1 MTNDELKIKVDEFLS
16 SGDISE
22 YTLNNLQM
30 FMSIAIL
37 YEKLSK
43 ELEGTK
49 FNAETLKNLPK
60 LDLYTKIDL
69 VKNMYKKYGYP
80 LTNDMIEEAL
90 SNGTIDFREY
100 EYEEGEYLSILCSEA
115 FNGSAGIRNGKRFVS
130 LPNSGYITDAIL
142 LAHELGHYT
151 VGISETSSDH
161 MISEA
166 FAIFSEFLMED
177 ELSNLGYK
185 AEMDYVRKLRFRDT
199 FAKNYLIPVM
209 AALNVYLTLGD
220 FEYESFNKLYSNLP
234 LENYK
239 KDLANVKE
247 FFNRPLR
254 KIDIDRCL
262 YYTFGC
268 IYAYYMYDKL
278 KKNPD
283 FKENIFK
290 AYSDPYRKDLNSFSE
305 TLGLYEIDK
314 ELSKAIDEYKSEL
327 NEEKLD
333 KSV

>member
-1 MTNDELKIKVDEFLS
+1 MTNEELKIKVDEFLS
-16 SGDISE
+16 SGNISE
-22 YTLNNLQM
+22 DVLYNLKM
-30 FMSIAIL
+30 FISIAIL

-80 LTNDMIEEAL
+80 LTDDMIEEVL

-100 EYEEGEYLSILCSEA
+100 EYEEGDFLSVIRSGVVD
-115 FNGSAGIRNGKRFVS
+115 GSAGIRNGKRFVS

-142 LAHELGHYT
+142 IAHELGHYT
-151 VGISETSSDH
+151 AGISETSNDH

-185 AEMDYVRKLRFRDT
+185 NEMNYARKLRFRDT
-199 FAKNYLIPVM
+199 FAKNYLVPIM
-209 AALNVYLTLGD
+209 GALNVYLTLGD

-234 LENYK
+234 LEEYK
-239 KDLANVKE
+239 KDLANVKK
-247 FFNRPLR
+247 FFNRPTR
-254 KIDIDRCL
+254 EIDIDRCL

-268 IYAYYMYDKL
+268 VYAYYMYDKL

-305 TLGLYEIDK
+305 ALGMNEINKDL
-314 ELSKAIDEYKSEL
+314 EEAINAYKDEI

-333 KSV
+333 RSV

>member
-1 MTNDELKIKVDEFLS
+1 MTNEELKIKVDEFLS
-16 SGDISE
+16 SENISE
-22 YTLNNLQM
+22 DVLYNLKM
-30 FMSIAIL
+30 FISIAIL

-43 ELEGTK
+43 VLEGTK

-80 LTNDMIEEAL
+80 LTDEMIEKTL
-90 SNGTIDFREY
+90 LNGTIDFREY
-100 EYEEGEYLSILCSEA
+100 EYEEGDFLSVIRSGVVE
-115 FNGSAGIRNGKRFVS
+115 GSAGIRNGKRFVS
-130 LPNSGYITDAIL
+130 LPNSGYITDAIV

-185 AEMDYVRKLRFRDT
+185 TEMDYARKLRFRDT
-199 FAKNYLIPVM
+199 FAKNYLVPIM

-220 FEYESFNKLYSNLP
+220 FEYESFNKLYSKLP

-305 TLGLYEIDK
+305 ALGMNEINKDL
-314 ELSKAIDEYKSEL
+314 EEAINAYKDEI

-333 KSV
+333 RSV

>member
-1 MTNDELKIKVDEFLS
+1 MTNEELKIKVDEFLS
-16 SGDISE
+16 SGNISE
-22 YTLNNLQM
+22 NTIYNLNM
-30 FMSIAIL
+30 FISIAIL

-60 LDLYTKIDL
+60 LDLYTKLDL

-80 LTNDMIEEAL
+80 LTDEMIEKAL
-90 SNGTIDFREY
+90 LNGTIDFREY
-100 EYEEGEYLSILCSEA
+100 EYEEGDFLSVIRSGVVD
-115 FNGSAGIRNGKRFVS
+115 GSAGIRNGKRFVS

-142 LAHELGHYT
+142 IAHELGHYT

-185 AEMDYVRKLRFRDT
+185 TEMNYARKLRFRDT
-199 FAKNYLIPVM
+199 FAKNYLVPIM
-209 AALNVYLTLGD
+209 GALNVYLTLGD

-234 LENYK
+234 LEEYK
-239 KDLANVKE
+239 KDLANVKK
-247 FFNRPLR
+247 FFNRPTR
-254 KIDIDRCL
+254 EMDIDRCL

-283 FKENIFK
+283 FKENLLK

-305 TLGLYEIDK
+305 ALGMNEINKDL
-314 ELSKAIDEYKSEL
+314 EEAINAYKDEI

-333 KSV
+333 RSV

>member
-1 MTNDELKIKVDEFLS
+1 MTNSELKVKVDEFLS
-16 SGDISE
+16 SGNISE
-22 YTLNNLQM
+22 DVLYNLNT
-30 FMSIAIL
+30 FISIAIL
-37 YEKLSK
+37 YENLSK
-43 ELEGTK
+43 ELEEVK
-49 FNAETLKNLPK
+49 FNAETLKSLSK

-185 AEMDYVRKLRFRDT
+185 TEMDYARKLRFRDT

-209 AALNVYLTLGD
+209 GALNVYLTLGD

>member
-37 YEKLSK
+37 YENLSK
-43 ELEGTK
+43 ELEEVK
-49 FNAETLKNLPK
+49 FNAETLKSLSK
-60 LDLYTKIDL
+60 LDLYTKINL

-80 LTNDMIEEAL
+80 LTDDMIEEVL

-185 AEMDYVRKLRFRDT
+185 AEMDYARKLRFRDT

-220 FEYESFNKLYSNLP
+220 FEYESFNKLYSKLP
-234 LENYK
+234 LEDYK
-239 KDLANVKE
+239 KDLANVKN
-247 FFNRPLR
+247 FFNRPPSKMNIDVCLR
-254 KIDIDRCL
+254 
-262 YYTFGC
+262 YTFGC

-314 ELSKAIDEYKSEL
+314 ELSKALDEYKSEL

>member
-16 SGDISE
+16 SGNISE
-22 YTLNNLQM
+22 DVLYNLNT
-30 FMSIAIL
+30 FISIAVL

-49 FNAETLKNLPK
+49 FNAETLKNFPK

-100 EYEEGEYLSILCSEA
+100 EYEEDDYLSVIRSGVVD
-115 FNGSAGIRNGKRFVS
+115 GSAGISVGKRFVS

-185 AEMDYVRKLRFRDT
+185 TEMDYARKLRFRDT

-209 AALNVYLTLGD
+209 GALNVYLTLGD

>member
-1 MTNDELKIKVDEFLS
+1 MTNEELKIKVDEFLS
-16 SGDISE
+16 SGNISE
-22 YTLNNLQM
+22 DVLYNLKM
-30 FMSIAIL
+30 FISIAIL

-80 LTNDMIEEAL
+80 LTDEMIEGVL

-100 EYEEGEYLSILCSEA
+100 EYEEGDYLSVIRSGVVE
-115 FNGSAGIRNGKRFVS
+115 GSAGIRNGKKFVS

-142 LAHELGHYT
+142 IAHELGHYT
-151 VGISETSSDH
+151 IGIPETSSDH

-199 FAKNYLIPVM
+199 FAKNYLVPIM
-209 AALNVYLTLGD
+209 GALNVYLTLGD
-220 FEYESFNKLYSNLP
+220 FEYESFNKLYSKLP
-234 LENYK
+234 LEEYK
-239 KDLANVKE
+239 KDLANVKK
-247 FFNRPLR
+247 FFNRPTR
-254 KIDIDRCL
+254 EIDIDRCL

-305 TLGLYEIDK
+305 ALRMNEINKDL
-314 ELSKAIDEYKSEL
+314 EEAINAYIDEI

>member
-1 MTNDELKIKVDEFLS
+1 MTNEELKIKVDEFLS
-16 SGDISE
+16 SGNISE
-22 YTLNNLQM
+22 DVLYNLKM
-30 FMSIAIL
+30 FISIAIL

-60 LDLYTKIDL
+60 LDLYTKLDL

-80 LTNDMIEEAL
+80 LTDEMIEKAL
-90 SNGTIDFREY
+90 LNGTIDFREY
-100 EYEEGEYLSILCSEA
+100 EYEEGDFLSVIRSGVVD
-115 FNGSAGIRNGKRFVS
+115 GSAGIRNGKRFVS

-142 LAHELGHYT
+142 IAHELGHYT
-151 VGISETSSDH
+151 IGISETSSDH

-199 FAKNYLIPVM
+199 FAKNYLVPIM

-220 FEYESFNKLYSNLP
+220 FEYESFNKLYSKLP
-234 LENYK
+234 LEEYK
-239 KDLANVKE
+239 KDLANVKK
-247 FFNRPLR
+247 FFNRPTR
-254 KIDIDRCL
+254 EIDIDRCL

-290 AYSDPYRKDLNSFSE
+290 AYSDPYRKDLNSFSDA
-305 TLGLYEIDK
+305 LGMNEINKDL
-314 ELSKAIDEYKSEL
+314 EEAINAYKDEI

-333 KSV
+333 RSV

>member
-16 SGDISE
+16 SGNISE
-22 YTLNNLQM
+22 DVLYNLNT
-30 FMSIAIL
+30 FISIAVL

-49 FNAETLKNLPK
+49 FNAETLKNFPK

-100 EYEEGEYLSILCSEA
+100 EYEEDDYLSVIRSGVVD
-115 FNGSAGIRNGKRFVS
+115 GSAGISVGKRFVS

-185 AEMDYVRKLRFRDT
+185 AEMDYARKLRFRDT

-209 AALNVYLTLGD
+209 AALDVYLTLGD
-220 FEYESFNKLYSNLP
+220 FEYESFNKLYSKLP
-234 LENYK
+234 LEDYK

-247 FFNRPLR
+247 FFNRPPSKMNIDVCLR
-254 KIDIDRCL
+254 
-262 YYTFGC
+262 YTFGC

>member
-1 MTNDELKIKVDEFLS
+1 MTNEELKIKVDEFLS
-16 SGDISE
+16 SGNISE
-22 YTLNNLQM
+22 DVLYNLKM
-30 FMSIAIL
+30 FISIAIL

-60 LDLYTKIDL
+60 LDLYTKLDL

-80 LTNDMIEEAL
+80 LTDEMIEGVL

-100 EYEEGEYLSILCSEA
+100 EYEEGDFLSVIRSGVVD
-115 FNGSAGIRNGKRFVS
+115 GSAGIRNGKRFVS

-142 LAHELGHYT
+142 IAHELGHYT

-185 AEMDYVRKLRFRDT
+185 TEMNYARKLRFRDT
-199 FAKNYLIPVM
+199 FAKNYLVPIM
-209 AALNVYLTLGD
+209 GALNVYLTLGD

-234 LENYK
+234 LEEYK
-239 KDLANVKE
+239 KDLANVKK
-247 FFNRPLR
+247 FFNRPTR
-254 KIDIDRCL
+254 EMDIDRCL

-283 FKENIFK
+283 FKENLLK
-290 AYSDPYRKDLNSFSE
+290 AYSDQYRKDLNSFSE
-305 TLGLYEIDK
+305 ALGMNEINKDL
-314 ELSKAIDEYKSEL
+314 EEAINAYKDEI

-333 KSV
+333 RSV

>member
-185 AEMDYVRKLRFRDT
+185 AEMDYARKLRFRDT

-220 FEYESFNKLYSNLP
+220 FEYESFNKLYSKLP
-234 LENYK
+234 LEDYK
-239 KDLANVKE
+239 KDLANVKN

>member
-1 MTNDELKIKVDEFLS
+1 MTNEELKIKVDEFLS
-16 SGDISE
+16 SGNISE
-22 YTLNNLQM
+22 DVLYNLKM
-30 FMSIAIL
+30 FISIAIL

-80 LTNDMIEEAL
+80 LTDEMIEGVL

-100 EYEEGEYLSILCSEA
+100 EYEEGDYLSVIRSGVVE
-115 FNGSAGIRNGKRFVS
+115 GSAGIRNGKKFVS

-142 LAHELGHYT
+142 IAHELGHYT
-151 VGISETSSDH
+151 IGIPETSSDH

>member
-16 SGDISE
+16 SGNISE

-37 YEKLSK
+37 YENLSK

-60 LDLYTKIDL
+60 LDLYTKINL

-80 LTNDMIEEAL
+80 LTDDMIEEVL

-185 AEMDYVRKLRFRDT
+185 AEMDYARKLRFRDT

-220 FEYESFNKLYSNLP
+220 FEYESFNKLYSKLP
-234 LENYK
+234 LEDYK

>member
-1 MTNDELKIKVDEFLS
+1 MTNSELKVKVDEFLS
-16 SGDISE
+16 SGNISE
-22 YTLNNLQM
+22 DVLYNLNT
-30 FMSIAIL
+30 FISIAIL
-37 YEKLSK
+37 YENLSK

-80 LTNDMIEEAL
+80 LTDDMFEEVL

-100 EYEEGEYLSILCSEA
+100 EYEEDDYLSVIRSGVVD
-115 FNGSAGIRNGKRFVS
+115 GSAGISVGKRFVS

-151 VGISETSSDH
+151 VGISKTSSDH

-185 AEMDYVRKLRFRDT
+185 AEMDYARKLRFRDT

-220 FEYESFNKLYSNLP
+220 FEYESFNKLYSKLP
-234 LENYK
+234 LEDYK
-239 KDLANVKE
+239 KDLANVKN
-247 FFNRPLR
+247 FFNRPPSKMNIDVCLR
-254 KIDIDRCL
+254 
-262 YYTFGC
+262 YTFGC

>member
-1 MTNDELKIKVDEFLS
+1 MTNSELKVKVDEFLS
-16 SGDISE
+16 SGNISE
-22 YTLNNLQM
+22 DVLYNLNT
-30 FMSIAIL
+30 FISIAVL

-80 LTNDMIEEAL
+80 LTDDMFEEVL

-100 EYEEGEYLSILCSEA
+100 EYEEDDYLSVIRSGVVD
-115 FNGSAGIRNGKRFVS
+115 GSAGISVGKKFVS
-130 LPNSGYITDAIL
+130 LPNSGYITDAII

-185 AEMDYVRKLRFRDT
+185 TEMDYARKLRFRDT

-209 AALNVYLTLGD
+209 GALNVYLTLGD

>member
-1 MTNDELKIKVDEFLS
+1 MTNSELKVKVDEFLS
-16 SGDISE
+16 SGNISE
-22 YTLNNLQM
+22 DVLYNLNT
-30 FMSIAIL
+30 FISIAIL
-37 YEKLSK
+37 YENLSK
-43 ELEGTK
+43 ELKEVK
-49 FNAETLKNLPK
+49 FNAETLKSLSK
-60 LDLYTKIDL
+60 LDLYTKINL

-80 LTNDMIEEAL
+80 LTDDMIEEVL

-185 AEMDYVRKLRFRDT
+185 AEMDYARKLRFRDT

-220 FEYESFNKLYSNLP
+220 FEYESFNKLYSKLP
-234 LENYK
+234 LEDYK
-239 KDLANVKE
+239 KDLANVKN
-247 FFNRPLR
+247 FFNRPPSKMNIDVCLR
-254 KIDIDRCL
+254 
-262 YYTFGC
+262 YTFGC

-314 ELSKAIDEYKSEL
+314 ELSKALDEYKSEL

>member
-1 MTNDELKIKVDEFLS
+1 MTNEELKIKVDEFLS
-16 SGDISE
+16 SGNISE
-22 YTLNNLQM
+22 DVLYNLKM
-30 FMSIAIL
+30 FISIVIL

-80 LTNDMIEEAL
+80 LTDEMIEGVL

-100 EYEEGEYLSILCSEA
+100 EYEEGDYLSVIRSGVVE
-115 FNGSAGIRNGKRFVS
+115 GSAGIRNGKKFVS

-142 LAHELGHYT
+142 IAHELGHYT
-151 VGISETSSDH
+151 IGIPETSSDH

-199 FAKNYLIPVM
+199 FAKNYLVPIM
-209 AALNVYLTLGD
+209 GALNVYLTLGD
-220 FEYESFNKLYSNLP
+220 FEYESFNKLYSKLP
-234 LENYK
+234 LEEYK
-239 KDLANVKE
+239 KDLANVKK
-247 FFNRPLR
+247 FFNRPTR
-254 KIDIDRCL
+254 EIDIDRCL

-305 TLGLYEIDK
+305 ALGMNEIDK
-314 ELSKAIDEYKSEL
+314 DLEEAINAYKDEI

-333 KSV
+333 RSV

>member
-37 YEKLSK
+37 YENLSK
-43 ELEGTK
+43 ELEEVK
-49 FNAETLKNLPK
+49 FNAETLKNFPK
-60 LDLYTKIDL
+60 LDLYTKINL

-80 LTNDMIEEAL
+80 LTYDMIEEVL

-185 AEMDYVRKLRFRDT
+185 TEMDYARKLRFRDT

-209 AALNVYLTLGD
+209 GALNVYLTLGD

>member
-1 MTNDELKIKVDEFLS
+1 MTNEELKIKVDEFLS
-16 SGDISE
+16 SGNISE
-22 YTLNNLQM
+22 DVLYNLKM
-30 FMSIAIL
+30 FISIAIL

-80 LTNDMIEEAL
+80 LTDEMIEEVL

-100 EYEEGEYLSILCSEA
+100 EYEEDDYLSVIRSGVVE
-115 FNGSAGIRNGKRFVS
+115 GSAGIRNGKKFVS

-142 LAHELGHYT
+142 IAHELGHYT
-151 VGISETSSDH
+151 IGISETSSDH

-199 FAKNYLIPVM
+199 FAKNYLVPIM

-220 FEYESFNKLYSNLP
+220 FEYESFNKLYSKLP
-234 LENYK
+234 LEEYK
-239 KDLANVKE
+239 KDLANVKK
-247 FFNRPLR
+247 FFNRSTR
-254 KIDIDRCL
+254 EIDIDRCL

-290 AYSDPYRKDLNSFSE
+290 AYSDPYRKDLNSFSDA
-305 TLGLYEIDK
+305 LGMNEINKDL
-314 ELSKAIDEYKSEL
+314 EEAINSYKDEI

-333 KSV
+333 RSV

>member
-1 MTNDELKIKVDEFLS
+1 MTNEELKIKVDEFLS
-16 SGDISE
+16 SGNISE
-22 YTLNNLQM
+22 NTIYNLNM
-30 FMSIAIL
+30 FISIAIL

-80 LTNDMIEEAL
+80 LTDDMIEKAL
-90 SNGTIDFREY
+90 LNGTIDFREY
-100 EYEEGEYLSILCSEA
+100 EYEEGDFLSVIRSGVVD
-115 FNGSAGIRNGKRFVS
+115 GSAGIRNGKRFVS

-142 LAHELGHYT
+142 IAHELGHYT

-185 AEMDYVRKLRFRDT
+185 TEMNYARKLRFRDT
-199 FAKNYLIPVM
+199 FAKNYLVPIM
-209 AALNVYLTLGD
+209 GALNVYLTLGD

-234 LENYK
+234 LEEYK
-239 KDLANVKE
+239 KDLANVKK
-247 FFNRPLR
+247 FFNRPTR
-254 KIDIDRCL
+254 EMDIDRCL

-283 FKENIFK
+283 FKENLLK

-305 TLGLYEIDK
+305 ALGMNEINKDL
-314 ELSKAIDEYKSEL
+314 EEAINAYKDEI

-333 KSV
+333 RSV

>member
-1 MTNDELKIKVDEFLS
+1 MTNSELKVKVDEFLS
-16 SGDISE
+16 SGNISE
-22 YTLNNLQM
+22 DVLYNLNT
-30 FMSIAIL
+30 FISIAIL
-37 YEKLSK
+37 YENLSK
-43 ELEGTK
+43 ELEEVK
-49 FNAETLKNLPK
+49 FNAETLKSLSK
-60 LDLYTKIDL
+60 LDLYTKINL

-80 LTNDMIEEAL
+80 LTDDMIEEVL

-185 AEMDYVRKLRFRDT
+185 AEMDYARKLRFRDT

-220 FEYESFNKLYSNLP
+220 FEYESFNKLYSKLP
-234 LENYK
+234 LEDYK
-239 KDLANVKE
+239 KDLANVKN
-247 FFNRPLR
+247 FFNRPPSKMNIDVCLR
-254 KIDIDRCL
+254 
-262 YYTFGC
+262 YTFGC

-314 ELSKAIDEYKSEL
+314 ELSKALDEYKSEL

>member
-1 MTNDELKIKVDEFLS
+1 MTNSELKVKVDEFLS
-16 SGDISE
+16 SGNISE
-22 YTLNNLQM
+22 DVLYNLNT
-30 FMSIAIL
+30 FISIAIL

-80 LTNDMIEEAL
+80 LTDDMLEEVL

-100 EYEEGEYLSILCSEA
+100 EYEEDDYLSVIRSGVVD
-115 FNGSAGIRNGKRFVS
+115 GSAGISVGKRFVS
-130 LPNSGYITDAIL
+130 LPNSGYITDAII

-185 AEMDYVRKLRFRDT
+185 TEMDYARKLRFRDT

-209 AALNVYLTLGD
+209 GALNVYLTLGD

-290 AYSDPYRKDLNSFSE
+290 AYSDPYRKDLNAFSE

-327 NEEKLD
+327 NGEKLD

>member
-37 YEKLSK
+37 YENLSK
-43 ELEGTK
+43 ELEEVK

-60 LDLYTKIDL
+60 LDLYTKINL

-80 LTNDMIEEAL
+80 LTDDMIEEAL

-185 AEMDYVRKLRFRDT
+185 TEMDYARKLRFRDT

-209 AALNVYLTLGD
+209 GALNVYLTLGD

>member
-1 MTNDELKIKVDEFLS
+1 MTNSELKVKVDEFLS
-16 SGDISE
+16 SGNISE
-22 YTLNNLQM
+22 DVLYNLNT
-30 FMSIAIL
+30 FISIAIL

-80 LTNDMIEEAL
+80 LTDDMLEEVL

-100 EYEEGEYLSILCSEA
+100 EYEEDDYLSVIRSGVVD
-115 FNGSAGIRNGKRFVS
+115 GSAGISVGKRFVS
-130 LPNSGYITDAIL
+130 LPNSGYITDAII

-185 AEMDYVRKLRFRDT
+185 AEMDYARKLRFRDT

-209 AALNVYLTLGD
+209 GALNVYLTLGD

>member
-1 MTNDELKIKVDEFLS
+1 MTNEELKIKVDEFLS
-16 SGDISE
+16 SGNISE
-22 YTLNNLQM
+22 DVLYNLKM
-30 FMSIAIL
+30 FISIAIL

-80 LTNDMIEEAL
+80 LTDDMIEKAL
-90 SNGTIDFREY
+90 INGTIDFREY
-100 EYEEGEYLSILCSEA
+100 EYEEGDFLSVIRSGVVE
-115 FNGSAGIRNGKRFVS
+115 GSAGIRNGKKFVS

-142 LAHELGHYT
+142 IAHELGHYT

-199 FAKNYLIPVM
+199 FAKNYLVPIM
-209 AALNVYLTLGD
+209 GALNVYLTLGD
-220 FEYESFNKLYSNLP
+220 FEYESFNKLYSKLP
-234 LENYK
+234 LEEYK
-239 KDLANVKE
+239 KDLANVKK
-247 FFNRPLR
+247 FFNRPTR
-254 KIDIDRCL
+254 EIDIDRCL

-290 AYSDPYRKDLNSFSE
+290 AYSDPYRKDLNSFSDA
-305 TLGLYEIDK
+305 LGMNEINKDL
-314 ELSKAIDEYKSEL
+314 EEAINAYKDEI

-333 KSV
+333 RSV

>member
-37 YEKLSK
+37 YENLSK
-43 ELEGTK
+43 ELEEVK
-49 FNAETLKNLPK
+49 FNAETLKSLSK
-60 LDLYTKIDL
+60 LDLYTKINL

-80 LTNDMIEEAL
+80 LTDDMIEEVL

-185 AEMDYVRKLRFRDT
+185 AEMDYARKLRFRDT

-220 FEYESFNKLYSNLP
+220 FEYESFNKLYSKLP
-234 LENYK
+234 LEDYK
-239 KDLANVKE
+239 KDLANVKN
-247 FFNRPLR
+247 FFNRPPSKMNIDVCLR
-254 KIDIDRCL
+254 
-262 YYTFGC
+262 YTFGC

>member
-16 SGDISE
+16 SGNISE
-22 YTLNNLQM
+22 DVLYNLNT
-30 FMSIAIL
+30 FISIAVL

-80 LTNDMIEEAL
+80 LTDDMFEEVL

-100 EYEEGEYLSILCSEA
+100 EYEEDDYLSVIRSGVVD
-115 FNGSAGIRNGKRFVS
+115 GSAGISVGKRFVS
-130 LPNSGYITDAIL
+130 LPNSGYITDAII

-185 AEMDYVRKLRFRDT
+185 TEMDYARKLRFRDT

-209 AALNVYLTLGD
+209 GALNVYLTLGD

>member
-1 MTNDELKIKVDEFLS
+1 MTNEELKIKVDEFLS
-16 SGDISE
+16 SENISE
-22 YTLNNLQM
+22 DVLYNLKM
-30 FMSIAIL
+30 FISIAIL
-37 YEKLSK
+37 YEELIK
-43 ELEGTK
+43 ELEGIK

-80 LTNDMIEEAL
+80 LTDEMIEKTL
-90 SNGTIDFREY
+90 LNGTIDFREY
-100 EYEEGEYLSILCSEA
+100 EYEEGDFLSVIRSGVVE
-115 FNGSAGIRNGKRFVS
+115 GSAGIRNGKRFVS
-130 LPNSGYITDAIL
+130 LPNSGYITDAIV

-185 AEMDYVRKLRFRDT
+185 TEMDYARKLRFRDT
-199 FAKNYLIPVM
+199 FAKNYLVPIM

-220 FEYESFNKLYSNLP
+220 FEYESFNKLYSKLP

-305 TLGLYEIDK
+305 ALGMNEINKDL
-314 ELSKAIDEYKSEL
+314 EEAINAYKDEI

-333 KSV
+333 RSV

>member
-1 MTNDELKIKVDEFLS
+1 MTNEELKIKVDEFLS
-16 SGDISE
+16 SGNISE
-22 YTLNNLQM
+22 DVLYNLKM
-30 FMSIAIL
+30 FISIAIL

-60 LDLYTKIDL
+60 LDLYTKLDL

-80 LTNDMIEEAL
+80 LTDEMIEGVL

-100 EYEEGEYLSILCSEA
+100 EYEEGDYLSVIRSGVVE
-115 FNGSAGIRNGKRFVS
+115 GSAGIRNGKKFVS

-142 LAHELGHYT
+142 IAHELGHYT
-151 VGISETSSDH
+151 IGIPETSSDH

-199 FAKNYLIPVM
+199 FAKNYLVPIM
-209 AALNVYLTLGD
+209 GALNVYLTLGD
-220 FEYESFNKLYSNLP
+220 FEYESFNKLYSKLP
-234 LENYK
+234 LEEYK
-239 KDLANVKE
+239 KDLANVKK
-247 FFNRPLR
+247 FFNRPTR
-254 KIDIDRCL
+254 EIDIDRCL

-305 TLGLYEIDK
+305 ALGMNEIKKDL
-314 ELSKAIDEYKSEL
+314 EEAINAYIDEI

>member
-1 MTNDELKIKVDEFLS
+1 
-16 SGDISE
+16 
-22 YTLNNLQM
+22 
-30 FMSIAIL
+30 
-37 YEKLSK
+37 
-43 ELEGTK
+43 
-49 FNAETLKNLPK
+49 
-60 LDLYTKIDL
+60 
-69 VKNMYKKYGYP
+69 MYKKYGYP
-80 LTNDMIEEAL
+80 LTDDMIEEVL

-100 EYEEGEYLSILCSEA
+100 EYEEDDYLSVIRSGVVD
-115 FNGSAGIRNGKRFVS
+115 GSAGISVGKRFVS
-130 LPNSGYITDAIL
+130 LPNSGYITDAII

-185 AEMDYVRKLRFRDT
+185 TEMDYARKLRFRDT

-209 AALNVYLTLGD
+209 GALNVYLTLGD

-239 KDLANVKE
+239 EDLANVKK
-247 FFNRPLR
+247 FFNRSPG

>member
-1 MTNDELKIKVDEFLS
+1 MTNEELKIKVDEFLS
-16 SGDISE
+16 SGNISE
-22 YTLNNLQM
+22 DVLYNLKM
-30 FMSIAIL
+30 FISIAIL

-60 LDLYTKIDL
+60 LDLYTKINL

-80 LTNDMIEEAL
+80 LTDEMIEGVL

-100 EYEEGEYLSILCSEA
+100 EYEEGDYLSVIRSGVVE
-115 FNGSAGIRNGKRFVS
+115 GSAGIRNGKKFVS

-142 LAHELGHYT
+142 IAHELGHYT
-151 VGISETSSDH
+151 IGIPETSSDH

-199 FAKNYLIPVM
+199 FAKNYLVPIM
-209 AALNVYLTLGD
+209 GALNVYLTLGD
-220 FEYESFNKLYSNLP
+220 FEYESFNKLYSKLP
-234 LENYK
+234 LEEYK
-239 KDLANVKE
+239 KDLANVKK
-247 FFNRPLR
+247 FFNRPTR
-254 KIDIDRCL
+254 EIDIDRCL

-305 TLGLYEIDK
+305 ALGMNEIDK
-314 ELSKAIDEYKSEL
+314 DLEEAINAYKDEI

-333 KSV
+333 RSV

>member
-37 YEKLSK
+37 YENLSK
-43 ELEGTK
+43 ELEEVK

-80 LTNDMIEEAL
+80 LTDDMIEEAL

-185 AEMDYVRKLRFRDT
+185 TEMDYARKLRFRDT

-209 AALNVYLTLGD
+209 GALNVYLTLGD

>member
-1 MTNDELKIKVDEFLS
+1 MTNEELKIKVDEFLS
-16 SGDISE
+16 SGNISE
-22 YTLNNLQM
+22 DVLYNLKM
-30 FMSIAIL
+30 FISIAIL

-80 LTNDMIEEAL
+80 LTDEMIEGVL

-100 EYEEGEYLSILCSEA
+100 EYEEGDYLSVIRSGVVE
-115 FNGSAGIRNGKRFVS
+115 GSAGIRNGKKFVS

-142 LAHELGHYT
+142 IAHELGHYT
-151 VGISETSSDH
+151 IGIPETSSDH

-199 FAKNYLIPVM
+199 FAKNYLVPIM
-209 AALNVYLTLGD
+209 GALNVYLTLGD
-220 FEYESFNKLYSNLP
+220 FEYESFNKLYSKLP
-234 LENYK
+234 LEEYK
-239 KDLANVKE
+239 KDLANVKK
-247 FFNRPLR
+247 FFNRPTR
-254 KIDIDRCL
+254 EIDIDRCL

-305 TLGLYEIDK
+305 ALGMNEIDK
-314 ELSKAIDEYKSEL
+314 DLEEAINAYKDEI

-333 KSV
+333 RSV

>member
-37 YEKLSK
+37 YENLSK
-43 ELEGTK
+43 ELEEVK

-80 LTNDMIEEAL
+80 LTDDMIEEVL

-185 AEMDYVRKLRFRDT
+185 TEMDYARKLRFRDT

-209 AALNVYLTLGD
+209 GALNVYLTLGD

>member
-37 YEKLSK
+37 YENLSK
-43 ELEGTK
+43 ELEEVK

-115 FNGSAGIRNGKRFVS
+115 FNGSAGISVGKRFVS
-130 LPNSGYITDAIL
+130 LPNSGYITDAII

-185 AEMDYVRKLRFRDT
+185 AEMDYARKLRFRDT

-220 FEYESFNKLYSNLP
+220 FEYESFNKLYSKLP
-234 LENYK
+234 LEDYK

-283 FKENIFK
+283 FKEKIFK
-290 AYSDPYRKDLNSFSE
+290 AYSDPYRKDLNSFSKV
-305 TLGLYEIDK
+305 LGLYEIDK
-314 ELSKAIDEYKSEL
+314 ELSKAIDEYKRDL
-327 NEEKLD
+327 NEKELD

>member
-1 MTNDELKIKVDEFLS
+1 MTNEELKIKVDEFLS
-16 SGDISE
+16 SGNISE
-22 YTLNNLQM
+22 DVLYNLKM
-30 FMSIAIL
+30 FISIAIL

-80 LTNDMIEEAL
+80 LTDEMIEGVL

-100 EYEEGEYLSILCSEA
+100 EYEEGDYLSVIRSGVVE
-115 FNGSAGIRNGKRFVS
+115 GSAGIRNGKKFVS

-142 LAHELGHYT
+142 IAHELGHYT
-151 VGISETSSDH
+151 IGIPETSSDH

-199 FAKNYLIPVM
+199 FAKNYLVPIM
-209 AALNVYLTLGD
+209 GALNVYLTLGD
-220 FEYESFNKLYSNLP
+220 FEYESFNKLYSKLP
-234 LENYK
+234 LEEYK
-239 KDLANVKE
+239 KDLANVKK
-247 FFNRPLR
+247 FFNRPTR
-254 KIDIDRCL
+254 EIDIDRCL

-305 TLGLYEIDK
+305 ALGMNEIDK
-314 ELSKAIDEYKSEL
+314 DLEEAINAYKDEI

>member
-1 MTNDELKIKVDEFLS
+1 MTNEELKIKVDEFLS
-16 SGDISE
+16 SGNISE
-22 YTLNNLQM
+22 DVLYNLKM
-30 FMSIAIL
+30 FISIAIL

-80 LTNDMIEEAL
+80 LTDEMIEGVL

-100 EYEEGEYLSILCSEA
+100 EYEEGDYLSVIRSGVVE
-115 FNGSAGIRNGKRFVS
+115 GSAGIRNGKKFVS

-142 LAHELGHYT
+142 IAHELGHYT
-151 VGISETSSDH
+151 IGISETSSDH

-185 AEMDYVRKLRFRDT
+185 TEMDYTRKLRFRDT
-199 FAKNYLIPVM
+199 FAKNYLVPIM

-220 FEYESFNKLYSNLP
+220 FEYESFNKLYSKLP
-234 LENYK
+234 LEEYK
-239 KDLANVKE
+239 KDLANVKK
-247 FFNRPLR
+247 FFNRPTR
-254 KIDIDRCL
+254 EIDIDRCL

-305 TLGLYEIDK
+305 ALGMNKINKDLEEAINAYKDEI
-314 ELSKAIDEYKSEL
+314 

-333 KSV
+333 RSV

>member
-1 MTNDELKIKVDEFLS
+1 MTNEELKIKVDEFLS
-16 SGDISE
+16 SGNISE
-22 YTLNNLQM
+22 DVLYNLKM
-30 FMSIAIL
+30 FISIAIL

-80 LTNDMIEEAL
+80 LTDDMIEEVL

-100 EYEEGEYLSILCSEA
+100 EYEEGDFLSVIRSGVVD
-115 FNGSAGIRNGKRFVS
+115 GSAGIRNGKRFVS

-142 LAHELGHYT
+142 IAHELGHYT
-151 VGISETSSDH
+151 AGISETSNDH

-185 AEMDYVRKLRFRDT
+185 NEMNYARKLRFRDT
-199 FAKNYLIPVM
+199 FAKNYLVPIM
-209 AALNVYLTLGD
+209 GALNVYLTLGD

-234 LENYK
+234 LEEYK
-239 KDLANVKE
+239 KDLANVKK
-247 FFNRPLR
+247 FFNRPTR
-254 KIDIDRCL
+254 EIDIDRCL

-268 IYAYYMYDKL
+268 VYAYYMYDKL

-305 TLGLYEIDK
+305 ALGMNKINKDLEEAINAYKDEI
-314 ELSKAIDEYKSEL
+314 

-333 KSV
+333 RSV

>member
-1 MTNDELKIKVDEFLS
+1 MTNEELKIKVDEFLS
-16 SGDISE
+16 SENISE
-22 YTLNNLQM
+22 DVLYNLKM
-30 FMSIAIL
+30 FISIAIL
-37 YEKLSK
+37 YEELSK
-43 ELEGTK
+43 ELEGIK

-80 LTNDMIEEAL
+80 LTDEMIEKTL
-90 SNGTIDFREY
+90 LNGTIDFREY
-100 EYEEGEYLSILCSEA
+100 EYEEGDFLSVIRSGVVE
-115 FNGSAGIRNGKRFVS
+115 GSAGIRNGKRFVS
-130 LPNSGYITDAIL
+130 LPNSGYITDAIV

-185 AEMDYVRKLRFRDT
+185 TEMDYARKLRFRDT
-199 FAKNYLIPVM
+199 FAKNYLVPIM

-220 FEYESFNKLYSNLP
+220 FEYESFNKLYSKLP

-305 TLGLYEIDK
+305 ALGMNEINKDL
-314 ELSKAIDEYKSEL
+314 EEAINAYKDEI

-333 KSV
+333 RSV

>member
-1 MTNDELKIKVDEFLS
+1 MTNEELKIKVDEFLS
-16 SGDISE
+16 SGNISE
-22 YTLNNLQM
+22 DVLYNLKM
-30 FMSIAIL
+30 FISIAIL

-80 LTNDMIEEAL
+80 LTDEMIEGVL

-100 EYEEGEYLSILCSEA
+100 EYEEGDYLSVIRSGVVE
-115 FNGSAGIRNGKRFVS
+115 GSAGIRNGKKFVS

-142 LAHELGHYT
+142 IAHELGHYT
-151 VGISETSSDH
+151 IGISETSSDH

-199 FAKNYLIPVM
+199 FAKNYLVPIM

-220 FEYESFNKLYSNLP
+220 FEYESFNKLYSKLP
-234 LENYK
+234 LEEYK
-239 KDLANVKE
+239 KDLANVKK
-247 FFNRPLR
+247 FFNRPTR
-254 KIDIDRCL
+254 EIDIDRCL

-305 TLGLYEIDK
+305 ALGMNEIDK
-314 ELSKAIDEYKSEL
+314 DLEEAINAYKDEI

-333 KSV
+333 RSV